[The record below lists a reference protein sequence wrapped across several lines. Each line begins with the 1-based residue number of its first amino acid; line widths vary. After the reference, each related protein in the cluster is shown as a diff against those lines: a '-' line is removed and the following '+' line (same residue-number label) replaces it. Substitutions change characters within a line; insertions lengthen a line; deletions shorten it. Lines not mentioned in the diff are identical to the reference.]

1 MCASVSAETYTCL
14 CLCVIN
20 HCLTLYR
27 THNAR
32 ALFTPL
38 KINSSTSDMLTILR
52 RENCSILLTQLQQ
65 KKLPERY
72 MCSVLQGRGESGNL
86 KMNVARG
93 SSRASIQKR
102 HGNTATLELVNNSCL
117 KRSRS
122 RFQKGF
128 TLLVAY
134 HYEQHTG
141 DDASWTL
148 QSIMKCRKSC
158 NINRSD
164 SGGDCMAN
172 NVQLTSEQRLS
183 DVTNT
188 KVENLLSLSCPA
200 YTSNGMVSVW

>member
-1 MCASVSAETYTCL
+1 M
-14 CLCVIN
+14 
-20 HCLTLYR
+20 
-27 THNAR
+27 
-32 ALFTPL
+32 
-38 KINSSTSDMLTILR
+38 
-52 RENCSILLTQLQQ
+52 
-65 KKLPERY
+65 
-72 MCSVLQGRGESGNL
+72 
-86 KMNVARG
+86 
-93 SSRASIQKR
+93 
-102 HGNTATLELVNNSCL
+102 
-117 KRSRS
+117 
-122 RFQKGF
+122 
-128 TLLVAY
+128 AY